1 VGSRF
6 VYGRLQ
12 GGQVFLDDIPDQI
25 EVDTKILVSQDV
37 SGAAICVQG
46 MVGCSALKR
55 SVPKSL
61 TACECGHEI

>member
-12 GGQVFLDDIPDQI
+12 GGQVFFDDIPDQI

-37 SGAAICVQG
+37 SGACDLRPGNGWLLGA
-46 MVGCSALKR
+46 
-55 SVPKSL
+55 
-61 TACECGHEI
+61 